1 MLQLAASTLNDRGKG
16 RHASRREASAKRQLL
31 TPDQEQTLVDWV
43 KHQGSMG
50 LPFSK
55 KELEAWASKLAGRQV
70 GVSWYKNFMKRH
82 RDDISA
88 AKGVWLDPKRASN
101 FNKTVINDY
110 FDRLEALHG
119 CFSGGIPAEH
129 IWNMDEKGIQLGG
142 GRKNMGTTYFYSR
155 SQKHKSHLKSDNLE
169 LVTVLECVSA
179 AGDIVPPSFCLQS
192 GSAPDLRSLHDDQW
206 GRYLRTLQYLFSGPE
221 ITEAINVVFI
231 FRILDGQTHTIA
243 SAGYEKFSFHSQNT
257 VVLIIQSQ

>member
-1 MLQLAASTLNDRGKG
+1 MLQLAASTLNDQGKG
-16 RHASRREASAKRQLL
+16 HHASRHEASAERQLL
-31 TPDQEQTLVDWV
+31 TPNQEQTLVDWV

-50 LPFSK
+50 LPFLK

-88 AKGVWLDPKRASN
+88 AKGVQLNPKCTSN
-101 FNKTVINDY
+101 FNKTVINGY

-119 CFSGGIPAEH
+119 HFSGEIPAEH
-129 IWNMDEKGIQLGG
+129 IWNMDKKGIQLGG
-142 GRKNMGTTYFYSR
+142 GCKNMGTMYFYSR
-155 SQKHKSHLKSDNLE
+155 SQKHKSRLKSDNLE
-169 LVTVLECVSA
+169 LVTVLKCVSA

-192 GSAPDLRSLHDDQW
+192 GSAPDLHSLHDDQW
-206 GRYLRTLQYLFSGPE
+206 ERYLRTLQYLFSGPE
-221 ITEAINVVFI
+221 ITEAINVVLI

>member
-1 MLQLAASTLNDRGKG
+1 MSQLAPSTLNDRGKG

-55 KELEAWASKLAGRQV
+55 KELEARASRSAGRTV

-82 RDDISA
+82 RDEISA
-88 AKGVWLDPKRASN
+88 AKGARLDPKRAKN

-119 CFSGGIPAEH
+119 RFSGGIPAEH

-142 GRKNMGTTYFYSR
+142 GRKNMGTKYFYSR
-155 SQKHKSHLKSDNLE
+155 SQKQKSRLKSDNLE

-192 GSAPDLRSLHDDQW
+192 GSAPDLRNLRDDQW
-206 GRYLRTLQYLFSGPE
+206 GRYRTYTTISILGP
-221 ITEAINVVFI
+221 
-231 FRILDGQTHTIA
+231 
-243 SAGYEKFSFHSQNT
+243 
-257 VVLIIQSQ
+257 